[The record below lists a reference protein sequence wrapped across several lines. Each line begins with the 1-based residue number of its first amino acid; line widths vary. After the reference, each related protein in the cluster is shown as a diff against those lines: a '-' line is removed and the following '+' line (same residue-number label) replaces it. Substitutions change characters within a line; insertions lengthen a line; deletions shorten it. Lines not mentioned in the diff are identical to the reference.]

1 MERKA
6 GLEAMEARR
15 EDCAEGGGLVVGLEG
30 SSLARRLCEENARV
44 EDAARVREVFCGW
57 RR

>member
-1 MERKA
+1 MVERKA

-15 EDCAEGGGLVVGLEG
+15 EDCGEGGLVVGLEA

-44 EDAARVREVFCGW
+44 EDDARREVFCGW
-57 RR
+57 R